1 MAIQIDPPGQGE
13 ADPVVALDQLFRRH
27 LDLDPLILQKH
38 LILAALDHPLGI
50 GQAGDIG
57 AIAPRALL
65 AV

>member
-1 MAIQIDPPGQGE
+1 MAIQIDPPSQGE
-13 ADPVVALDQLFRRH
+13 ADPIVALDQLFRRH
-27 LDLDPLILQKH
+27 LDPLILQKH

-57 AIAPRALL
+57 AIAAPRALL